1 MAQRGGTGAARI
13 LVRRDASCTWCS
25 GRSRRTA
32 PGRTGGQSPSLDDAQ
47 LRDTGI
53 DRTVAG
59 RGKAVAVDPIV
70 AFTLRAMGDQR

>member
-1 MAQRGGTGAARI
+1 MAQEAYRRGGAGF
-13 LVRRDASCTWCS
+13 WS
-25 GRSRRTA
+25 GRMLRHLVQRALTAHRARQGRRTVA
-32 PGRTGGQSPSLDDAQ
+32 ALDDAQ